1 MLAHVQVMSEQR
13 KERFWALVAEIS
25 NMVHTTGQFFDKLV
39 CQLEVGLHNIHRQD
53 AAAQQ

>member
-39 CQLEVGLHNIHRQD
+39 CQLEVGLHNIHRQY